1 MEGVCSAQVQVQN
14 KHSRDRH
21 GVSQTMYNPYA
32 AMMGGVMTIE
42 AVRDLLM
49 RLTVA
54 THALTAL
61 GLALD
66 ERVKGARLEPAI
78 KSEVDHVLVA
88 LGASEMLDGVHP
100 AELKRM
106 LAETRMTVLE
116 GAKLLFNPASI
127 GWTHTET
134 ELLQSTGEHA
144 TGFPLSLRQT
154 MSHHEGLAKRLES
167 PDAAFLDVGVGVG
180 VISIAMAQEW
190 PLLRIVGIDPWQP
203 SLAIARENVK
213 TAGVH
218 TRIELREQVV
228 QDLSDSEAFD
238 LAFFPSF
245 FISEAVTRT
254 ALERVFHALRP
265 GGWNSF
271 VIQNPGP
278 DPLTASLARLRTVL
292 WGGHP
297 WTPSEAESLL
307 IQMGYIQVQTLPSG
321 PAAPGV
327 RIIGRRPLKES
338 GA

>member
-1 MEGVCSAQVQVQN
+1 
-14 KHSRDRH
+14 
-21 GVSQTMYNPYA
+21 
-32 AMMGGVMTIE
+32 MTIE
-42 AVRDLLM
+42 AVGDLLI

-54 THALTAL
+54 TRALAAL

-78 KSEVDHVLVA
+78 RSEVDRVLVA

-106 LAETRMTVLE
+106 LAETRMTLLQ
-116 GAKLLFNPASI
+116 GAKLLLSPART
-127 GWTHTET
+127 GWTHTEAD
-134 ELLQSTGEHA
+134 LLQSTGEFA
-144 TGFPLSLRQT
+144 AGFPLSLKQT

-167 PDAAFLDVGVGVG
+167 PDGAFLDVGVGVG

-213 TAGVH
+213 MAGLH
-218 TRIELREQVV
+218 TRIELREQVA
-228 QDLSDSEAFD
+228 QELSDTEAFD

-245 FISEAVTRT
+245 FISEVVIRS
-254 ALERVFHALRP
+254 ALERVYQALRP
-265 GGWNSF
+265 GGWISF

-278 DPLTASLARLRTVL
+278 DPLTAALARLRTVL

-297 WTPSEAESLL
+297 WTPSEAELL
-307 IQMGYIQVQTLPSG
+307 LTQAGYIQVQTLPSG
-321 PAAPGV
+321 VATPGV